1 MSAEPNLEGIHV
13 YHELAL
19 YIDGQW
25 VKGSEGAS
33 AEVFNPAT
41 GLVIGHVPHASVADL
56 DRALDAAQRGFD
68 LWKKVPPND
77 RIKILR
83 KAANLM
89 RERAE
94 VVARLMTQEQ
104 GKPLAEATQEM
115 LFAPEHID
123 WCAEES
129 RRIYGRLV
137 PARAHHLRQIV
148 MREPVGPVA
157 GFSPWNFPVSQ
168 MIRKIAGSLSA
179 GCSIIIK
186 APEETPA
193 SCMEAVRCFHDAG
206 LPPGVLNL
214 VFGVPAQISEHL
226 IPHPVIRKVSFTGSV
241 PVGKH
246 LAALAA
252 RSMKRNTM
260 ELGGHAPVILF
271 GDTDPEWAA
280 EMLMPVKFRN
290 AGQVCISPTRFYV
303 HESIHDRFVARFA
316 GLCRTW
322 RVGDGMDTAT
332 QMGPLAAGRRVNVMS
347 DLVDDAVSH
356 GAKVMAG
363 GRGGERGGYFYSP
376 TLITEVADKARIM
389 SEEPFGPVV
398 PVIRFGSFE
407 EAVRNAN
414 ALPFGLSAYAFTRS
428 LETAHAIA
436 AAIET
441 GMVSINGA
449 PITAP
454 ETPFGG
460 VKDSGYG
467 SEGGIEGMDS
477 YLTVKLIS
485 ESSISGRVS
494 DLVAAR
500 A

>member
-1 MSAEPNLEGIHV
+1 M
-13 YHELAL
+13 YHDLAL

-25 VKGSEGAS
+25 GPGSEGAS
-33 AEVFNPAT
+33 GDVFNPAT
-41 GLVIGHVPHASVADL
+41 GQVIGRVPHASTADL
-56 DRALDAAQRGFD
+56 DRALEAAQRGFD
-68 LWKKVPPND
+68 QWKKVPAND
-77 RIKILR
+77 RIKVLR
-83 KAANLM
+83 KAASLM

-94 VVARLMTQEQ
+94 AIARLMTQEQ

-137 PARAHHLRQIV
+137 PARVPHVRQIV
-148 MREPVGPVA
+148 TREPVGPVA

-193 SCMEAVRCFHDAG
+193 SCMEAVRCFHEAG

-214 VFGVPAQISEHL
+214 VFGVPAHISEHL

-280 EMLMPVKFRN
+280 EMLAPVKFRN

-303 HESIHDRFVARFA
+303 HASIHDRFVTRFA
-316 GLCRTW
+316 ELCKGW
-322 RVGDGMDTAT
+322 RVGDGLASGT
-332 QMGPLAAGRRVNVMS
+332 QMGPLAAQRRVGVMS
-347 DLVDDAVSH
+347 DLVEDAVAH
-356 GAKVMAG
+356 GARVQAG
-363 GRGGERGGYFYSP
+363 GKGQDGGGFFYAP
-376 TLITEVADKARIM
+376 TLITEVAQQARIM

-398 PVIRFGSFE
+398 PVVRFDSFD

-436 AAIET
+436 SALDT

-485 ESSISGRVS
+485 ENSIGGRVS
-494 DLVAAR
+494 DLGTGR